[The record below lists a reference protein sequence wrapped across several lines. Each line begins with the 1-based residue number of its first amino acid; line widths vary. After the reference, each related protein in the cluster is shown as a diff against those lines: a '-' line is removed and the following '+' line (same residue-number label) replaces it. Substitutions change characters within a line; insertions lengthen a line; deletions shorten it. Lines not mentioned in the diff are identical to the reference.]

1 MNKDKTS
8 PAESPSP
15 SGNPPSGPDPKN
27 KAASVRFELTLLG
40 IAAVSVLLRIWMSV
54 QVVATDPFAFDPPD
68 VTDMA
73 TYHTLSRAIL
83 HGRSPAEYVYQP
95 FYYSVFLPFVKGLFR
110 SEYLGVAIAQSLC
123 AGVVVWCAGMI
134 GAMLRSLFAGLFAAF
149 LCAFSTMLFF
159 YVPYALIEIQQ
170 AMWFVML
177 LYFTLRAMRTG
188 RLFYFVVAG
197 VDLAFAIL
205 SRGNAWCFLPAVAFA
220 YIVALRQ
227 KRFSTRRRAVLTAVL
242 CLAAIILPQ
251 LPFAVK
257 NTVATHSMSGPSTA
271 GPAVLTLGNNPESPP
286 GGLPIPYPPTYDE
299 WMEHESERSIP
310 LRILD
315 WFRAEPMAF
324 LQLQAEKFFLFFDS
338 HEIPN
343 NIQLGVNA
351 SESSIFR
358 IFGIVPT
365 GLVVM
370 LALAGFF
377 LGIPRLKDHPGEV
390 LLYSFI
396 FLYAL
401 ATVAFY
407 VLARFR
413 VPAWSFFAIAAGM
426 FLADLLTALAS
437 WRKNVRHLWLH
448 VFPALLAGAYFAYF
462 FYPSYRMWYEPML
475 TRLTRP
481 DGVRLETD
489 SALLMHDN
497 GPNYLGCWGLDG
509 WSVFWMASSDKVVP
523 LSKSF
528 STRGLDLTEYESAY
542 VTMYFYTE
550 VPCTL
555 RTVCNGKPFALPL
568 IPTEQHRL
576 PLIPVRLGPFPV
588 TENPEFSFDF
598 PQFELLLQQQYEGM
612 ESELVRGDRRAII
625 GLVVDPYRDYG
636 RTKYLGKSYPVE
648 AVMQLELVKADAPPE
663 AEPPPR

>member
-1 MNKDKTS
+1 MSGGKPSSAGDPS
-8 PAESPSP
+8 PA
-15 SGNPPSGPDPKN
+15 GNPPAGQDPKAR
-27 KAASVRFELTLLG
+27 AAAVRFELVLLG
-40 IAAVSVLLRIWMSV
+40 IVVVSVLLRIWMSV

-73 TYHTLSRAIL
+73 TYHALSRAIL
-83 HGRSPAEYVYQP
+83 HGHSPAEYVYQP
-95 FYYSVFLPFVKGLFR
+95 FYYSVFLPFAKTLFH

-123 AGVVVWCAGMI
+123 AGVVVWCAGMV
-134 GAMLRSLFAGLFAAF
+134 GAMLRSLYAGLFAAL

-170 AMWFVML
+170 AMWFAML

-188 RLFYFVVAG
+188 RMFYFIVAG
-197 VDLAFAIL
+197 VELSFAIL

-220 YIVALRQ
+220 CIVALRQ
-227 KRFSTRRRAVLTAVL
+227 KRFPTRRRAILTAVL
-242 CLAAIILPQ
+242 FLAAVILPQ
-251 LPFAVK
+251 VPFAAK
-257 NTVATHSMSGPSTA
+257 NTDATHSLSGPSTA

-299 WMEHESERSIP
+299 WMAHESERSIP
-310 LRILD
+310 RRILD
-315 WFRAEPMAF
+315 WFCEEPAAF

-351 SESSIFR
+351 SESSVFR

-377 LGIPRLKDHPGEV
+377 LAIPKLKERPGEV

-413 VPAWSFFAIAAGM
+413 VPAWSFFAVAAGI
-426 FLADLLTALAS
+426 FLADLLTALAA
-437 WRKNVRHLWLH
+437 WRKNARHLLLH
-448 VFPALLAGAYFAYF
+448 VLPALLAGAYFAYF
-462 FYPSYRMWYEPML
+462 FYSSYRMWYEPML

-489 SALLMHDN
+489 TMLLAHDN
-497 GPNYLGCWGLDG
+497 GPNYLDG
-509 WSVFWMASSDKVVP
+509 WGAARLNSGVTF
-523 LSKSF
+523 SKTF
-528 STRGLDLTEYESAY
+528 SARGLDLSKYSKAY
-542 VTMYFYTE
+542 VTVTFYATILLGDVQQPLE
-550 VPCTL
+550 TNV
-555 RTVCNGKPFALPL
+555 VCNGKRETVSLTPRDWYRF
-568 IPTEQHRL
+568 

-588 TENPEFSFDF
+588 PEDLTFTFSFSGPDQAGLAVDF
-598 PQFELLLQQQYEGM
+598 H
-612 ESELVRGDRRAII
+612 
-625 GLVVDPYRDYG
+625 RDYG
-636 RTKYLGKSYPVE
+636 RTTYRGEVLPAE
-648 AVMQLELVKADAPPE
+648 AVVQLELVKADAPPE
-663 AEPPPR
+663 NVSP